1 MLSEPEKI
9 PLFLK
14 ARELAFFG
22 SFFGLALLATLT
34 WVYLLG
40 EISLKFVIWCFA

>member
-9 PLFLK
+9 SLSLK

-22 SFFGLALLATLT
+22 SFFGLALLATLA

-40 EISLKFVIWCFA
+40 EIFLKFGIWCFS